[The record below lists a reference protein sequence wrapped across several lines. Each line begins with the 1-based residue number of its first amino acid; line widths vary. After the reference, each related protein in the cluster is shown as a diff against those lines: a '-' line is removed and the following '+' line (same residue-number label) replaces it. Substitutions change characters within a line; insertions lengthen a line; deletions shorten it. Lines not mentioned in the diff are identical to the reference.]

1 VRQETG
7 FPEAS
12 TTRLVLGCRE
22 AVELTLRLRH
32 PGWAQGPLAVT
43 VNGEEAA
50 VESEP
55 GTYAE
60 LSRTFHDGDTVEVTL
75 PMGLHVETLP
85 DTPDVVAVLYGP
97 IVLAGELGQEDMKSP
112 YERDQLDQAR
122 FPHPVAPAFV
132 TDASDGS
139 WLSQIERVSNQELLF
154 RTRGLVRPHD
164 VDLMPFHRVHHE
176 RQAVYWRV
184 MTKTAWDER
193 TAAAEATQAEL
204 EAIEA
209 IAVDH
214 VLPGDQVSEG
224 AHGFAG
230 EKTQS
235 GALSG
240 RGWRIAQYGGFF
252 SYELGTG
259 GQDALELVVA
269 YGSRDVARR
278 FEVQVDGVKIAAPD
292 LDGTA
297 PGEYF
302 LARYPLPK
310 DLLQGKPTVT
320 VRFKAREGWNT
331 ATANVFGCVLRGSGL
346 DF

>member
-1 VRQETG
+1 
-7 FPEAS
+7 
-12 TTRLVLGCRE
+12 
-22 AVELTLRLRH
+22 
-32 PGWAQGPLAVT
+32 
-43 VNGEEAA
+43 
-50 VESEP
+50 
-55 GTYAE
+55 
-60 LSRTFHDGDTVEVTL
+60 VEVTL

-85 DTPDVVAVLYGP
+85 DTPDEVAVLYGP

-112 YERDQLDQAR
+112 YQRDQLDQAR

-132 TDASDGS
+132 TDATDTS
-139 WLSQIERVSNQELLF
+139 WLSQIERVSSQELLF

-164 VDLMPFHRVHHE
+164 VALAPFHRVHHE

-184 MTKTAWDER
+184 MTKAAWDER
-193 TAAAEATQAEL
+193 TAAAEAAQDEL
-204 EAIEA
+204 EALEA
-209 IAVDH
+209 AAVDH
-214 VLPGDQVSEG
+214 VLPGDPISEG
-224 AHGFAG
+224 AHGFTG

-252 SYELGTG
+252 SYQLGTG
-259 GQDALELVVA
+259 GRDALELVVA

-278 FEVQVDGVKIAAPD
+278 FEVQVDGVKLAAPD

-297 PGEYF
+297 PGLLF

-310 DLLQGKPTVT
+310 DLLQGKPTLT
-320 VRFKAREGWNT
+320 VRFKAQDGWNT
-331 ATANVFGCVLRGSGL
+331 ATANVFGCALRGSGL